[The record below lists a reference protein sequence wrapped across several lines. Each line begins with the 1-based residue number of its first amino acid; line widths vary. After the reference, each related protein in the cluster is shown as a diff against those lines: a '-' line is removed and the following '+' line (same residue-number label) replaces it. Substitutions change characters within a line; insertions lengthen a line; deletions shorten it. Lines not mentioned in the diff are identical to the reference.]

1 MLQLTF
7 CRLSRPQRQHFRKG
21 IPGFYSGR
29 LGASFMKF
37 WPSFP
42 YKRRCESPHHYPV
55 RSQVSGRK
63 IDWLYGHPKSSHE
76 PILTYGENTLEV
88 TGLPL
93 GSTPEYIQERLRRFF
108 SKFGIVTLCRAL
120 NHPLDAYQCEGT
132 AYVSFRSSES
142 LTGASKAVLRFGS
155 RKLGH
160 RTLRLRALTNDIV
173 TDGKELM
180 DSFHRN
186 VSEITRFTKATYF
199 DISSSH
205 HGRPVSSLRM
215 DDKAESAI
223 EQVFGSVYEFLKS
236 VGSVFFVDEEDRL
249 HAKRLIKVDEELE
262 KFERGLMTAFNK
274 NLSSNWREGKP
285 DLPAY
290 TQRRI
295 DLWDKQDKLPF
306 DLQILSRDFRQFRVH
321 DEKFLISSRK
331 KRERAH
337 ARGEN
342 RKAAIASRS

>member
-21 IPGFYSGR
+21 IPGFYAGR
-29 LGASFMKF
+29 LGSSFMKF
-37 WPSFP
+37 WPTMP
-42 YKRRCESPHHYPV
+42 YKRCSESLNHYPD
-55 RSQVSGRK
+55 RSLISGRK
-63 IDWLYGHPKSSHE
+63 IDWLYGHPKSSYE
-76 PILTYGENTLEV
+76 PIGTYGENTLEV

-108 SKFGIVTLCRAL
+108 SKFGTVTLCRAL
-120 NHPLDAYQCEGT
+120 NHPLDPYQCEGT
-132 AYVSFRSSES
+132 AYVGFRSSES
-142 LTGASKAVLRFGS
+142 LSGASKAVLRFGS

-173 TDGKELM
+173 TDGKECM

-186 VSEITRFTKATYF
+186 VSEITRFTKASFF
-199 DISSSH
+199 DISASSH
-205 HGRPVSSLRM
+205 GTPVSSLRI
-215 DDKAESAI
+215 DDKAKSAI
-223 EQVFGSVYEFLKS
+223 EQVLGSVDEFLKS
-236 VGSVFFVDEEDRL
+236 VGSLLFVDAEDRL

-262 KFERGLMTAFNK
+262 KFERRIVTDFNK
-274 NLSSNWREGKP
+274 NFSLNWREGKP

-306 DLQILSRDFRQFRVH
+306 DLQILSRDFRQNRVH
-321 DEKFLISSRK
+321 DEKFLIASRK

-337 ARGEN
+337 ARAEN